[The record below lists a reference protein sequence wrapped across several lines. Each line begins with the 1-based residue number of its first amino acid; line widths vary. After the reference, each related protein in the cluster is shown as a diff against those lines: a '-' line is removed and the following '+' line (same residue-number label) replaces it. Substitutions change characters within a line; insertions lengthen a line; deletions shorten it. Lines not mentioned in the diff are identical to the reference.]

1 MEKILV
7 IYGGKSVE
15 HDISIITA
23 LQAMNAIKNDYE
35 ILPIYVSHEGE
46 FFTGDNLQDVNIYAD
61 FHALVKNKKSVYLEM
76 GKGQVLIKQP
86 FKLKHFAPTAA
97 LVCMHGLNGED
108 GAIAGALQLASIPYT
123 CPSIEASAVCM
134 DKAAAKA
141 ILNEC
146 GIPNCPYVSGEA
158 INVSEAIEKLSF
170 PVIVKPSRCG
180 SSVGIE
186 KCTNVHQLKRAM
198 EIAKYYDKKLIL
210 EHFIE
215 NGREFNCAALNNGGN
230 VSLSKVCEV
239 KSKGLY
245 SFDEK
250 YLKDKPLS
258 SYDVEKEVEIKVK
271 EMTAETVKV
280 LECEGVTRVDFL
292 MDAEGQLFVNEV
304 NTIPGS
310 LAFYLFSS
318 MREIVVEMIEEAKSR
333 FAKKESFSF
342 SFDSGAL
349 SIFANANM
357 DKYSK
362 K

>member
-35 ILPIYVSHEGE
+35 ILPVYVSHEGE
-46 FFTGDNLQDVNIYAD
+46 FLTGDNLQDVNIYSD
-61 FHALVKNKKSVYLEM
+61 FHALVKNKRTVYFEM
-76 GKGQVLIKQP
+76 GKGRVLVKHP
-86 FKLKHFAPTAA
+86 FKLARFTPVAA

-108 GAIAGALQLASIPYT
+108 GAIAGALQLASIAYT

-146 GIPNCPYVSGEA
+146 GVPNCAYIAGED
-158 INVSEAIEKLSF
+158 INVKMAIEKLSF
-170 PVIVKPSRCG
+170 PIIVKPSRCG

-186 KCTNVHQLKRAM
+186 KCTNEHQLKKAM
-198 EIAKYYDKKLIL
+198 EVAKYYDKKLIL

-215 NGREFNCAALNNGGN
+215 NGREFNCAVLNNGGKITT
-230 VSLSKVCEV
+230 SKVCEV
-239 KSKGLY
+239 KSKGVY

-258 SYDVEKEVEIKVK
+258 SFDVEKEVEQKIKDMARDAVI
-271 EMTAETVKV
+271 A

-292 MDAEGQLFVNEV
+292 MDQEGQLFVNEV

-318 MREIVVEMIEEAKSR
+318 MREIVVEMIEEAKER
-333 FAKKESFSF
+333 FMQKEKCSF
-342 SFDSGAL
+342 SFDSRAL

-357 DKYSK
+357 NSYAK